1 MPTWPT
7 TKAGTTHLDAGTD
20 NPGSARVDILQNVT
34 NVNSMIDTIVVT
46 SPTATQVLSYDSVDS
61 RFENVSIDTIALTAS
76 NSATLTNKA
85 GSNSQWTN
93 DEAFIKTS
101 VANTYTKQ
109 QVVAMAT
116 LTDAASITWDLSTQQ
131 TATVTLTDNRALA
144 NPTNQVAGATYVII
158 VKQDGTGSRTL
169 SYGTDYKFPGGTA
182 PTLSIGASD
191 VDVVCF
197 VSDGTYLY
205 GSALLDFS

>member
-1 MPTWPT
+1 
-7 TKAGTTHLDAGTD
+7 
-20 NPGSARVDILQNVT
+20 
-34 NVNSMIDTIVVT
+34 
-46 SPTATQVLSYDSVDS
+46 
-61 RFENVSIDTIALTAS
+61 
-76 NSATLTNKA
+76 
-85 GSNSQWTN
+85 
-93 DEAFIKTS
+93 
-101 VANTYTKQ
+101 
-109 QVVAMAT
+109 MAT